1 MKRIII
7 LAVLLLSAT
16 IASAQEGKNIYNRYS
31 GGKGVSAVYISPSMF
46 KIIGK
51 LPDLEMETADGNSMN
66 LAPLISSFQG
76 FYMLDISNP
85 STVSAIKQ
93 NVDSMISKGRYE
105 LMMEVRDE
113 GETLQ
118 IYTSGNEKIIES
130 FVFLASDGDSVQ
142 FICIDGKMSRR
153 FDDFFCF
160 VALSFQAQDSGFVPC
175 NQQSHQIALRIK
187 ADV

>member
-51 LPDLEMETADGNSMN
+51 LPDLEMETADGTSMN
-66 LAPLISSFQG
+66 LAPLINSFQG

-85 STVSAIKQ
+85 ATVSTINQDVA
-93 NVDSMISKGRYE
+93 SMISKGRYE
-105 LMMEVRDE
+105 LMMEVKDE

-118 IYTSGNEKIIES
+118 IYASGNEKIIES
-130 FVFLASDGDSVQ
+130 FVFIASDGDSVQ
-142 FICIDGKMSRR
+142 FICIDGEMNRSDIEK
-153 FDDFFCF
+153 
-160 VALSFQAQDSGFVPC
+160 L
-175 NQQSHQIALRIK
+175 IANSIN
-187 ADV
+187 

>member
-7 LAVLLLSAT
+7 SAILLLSAA

-85 STVSAIKQ
+85 ATVSAINQ
-93 NVDSMISKGRYE
+93 DVASMISKGRYE
-105 LMMEVRDE
+105 LMMEVKDA

-130 FVFLASDGDSVQ
+130 FVFIASDGGSIQ
-142 FICIDGKMSRR
+142 FICIDGKMNRSECET
-153 FDDFFCF
+153 FCK
-160 VALSFQAQDSGFVPC
+160 Q
-175 NQQSHQIALRIK
+175 K
-187 ADV
+187 

>member
-85 STVSAIKQ
+85 TTVSAINQ
-93 NVDSMISKGRYE
+93 DVASMISKGRYE
-105 LMMEVRDE
+105 LMMEVKDE

-118 IYTSGNEKIIES
+118 IYTSGNEKIIEC
-130 FVFLASDGDSVQ
+130 FIFIASDGESVQ
-142 FICIDGKMSRR
+142 FICIDGEMNRSEIEK
-153 FDDFFCF
+153 
-160 VALSFQAQDSGFVPC
+160 L
-175 NQQSHQIALRIK
+175 IAGS
-187 ADV
+187 VQ

>member
-66 LAPLISSFQG
+66 LVPLISSFQG

-85 STVSAIKQ
+85 TTVSAINQ
-93 NVDSMISKGRYE
+93 DVASMISKGRYE
-105 LMMEVRDE
+105 LMMEVKDE

-118 IYTSGNEKIIES
+118 IYTSGNEKIIEC
-130 FVFLASDGDSVQ
+130 FIFIASDGDGVQ
-142 FICIDGKMSRR
+142 FICIDGEMNRSEIEK
-153 FDDFFCF
+153 
-160 VALSFQAQDSGFVPC
+160 L
-175 NQQSHQIALRIK
+175 IAGS
-187 ADV
+187 VQ

>member
-51 LPDLEMETADGNSMN
+51 LPDLEMETADGTSMN
-66 LAPLISSFQG
+66 LAPLINSFQG

-85 STVSAIKQ
+85 ATASTINQDVA
-93 NVDSMISKGRYE
+93 SMISKGRYE
-105 LMMEVRDE
+105 LMMEVKDE

-130 FVFLASDGDSVQ
+130 FVFIASDGDSVQ
-142 FICIDGKMSRR
+142 FICIDGEMNRSDIEK
-153 FDDFFCF
+153 
-160 VALSFQAQDSGFVPC
+160 L
-175 NQQSHQIALRIK
+175 IANSIN
-187 ADV
+187 

>member
-51 LPDLEMETADGNSMN
+51 LPDLEMETADGTSMN
-66 LAPLISSFQG
+66 LAPLINSFQG

-85 STVSAIKQ
+85 AIVSTINQDVA
-93 NVDSMISKGRYE
+93 SMISKGRYE
-105 LMMEVRDE
+105 LMMEVKDE

-118 IYTSGNEKIIES
+118 IYASGNEKIIES
-130 FVFLASDGDSVQ
+130 FVFIASDGDSVQ
-142 FICIDGKMSRR
+142 FICIDGEMNRSDIEK
-153 FDDFFCF
+153 
-160 VALSFQAQDSGFVPC
+160 L
-175 NQQSHQIALRIK
+175 IANSIN
-187 ADV
+187 

>member
-51 LPDLEMETADGNSMN
+51 LPDLEMETADGTSMN
-66 LAPLISSFQG
+66 LAPLINSFQG

-85 STVSAIKQ
+85 ATVSTINQDVA
-93 NVDSMISKGRYE
+93 SMISKGRYE
-105 LMMEVRDE
+105 LMMEVKDE

-130 FVFLASDGDSVQ
+130 FVFIASDGDSVQ
-142 FICIDGKMSRR
+142 FICIDGEMNRSDIEK
-153 FDDFFCF
+153 
-160 VALSFQAQDSGFVPC
+160 L
-175 NQQSHQIALRIK
+175 IANSIN
-187 ADV
+187 

>member
-16 IASAQEGKNIYNRYS
+16 MASAQEGKSIYNRYS

-66 LAPLISSFQG
+66 LAPLISTFQG

-85 STVSAIKQ
+85 TTVSAINQ
-93 NVDSMISKGRYE
+93 EVASMISKGRYE
-105 LMMEVRDE
+105 LMMEVKEE

-130 FVFLASDGDSVQ
+130 FVFIASDGDSVQ
-142 FICIDGKMSRR
+142 FICIDGEMNRSEIEKLI
-153 FDDFFCF
+153 
-160 VALSFQAQDSGFVPC
+160 VNAAQ
-175 NQQSHQIALRIK
+175 
-187 ADV
+187 